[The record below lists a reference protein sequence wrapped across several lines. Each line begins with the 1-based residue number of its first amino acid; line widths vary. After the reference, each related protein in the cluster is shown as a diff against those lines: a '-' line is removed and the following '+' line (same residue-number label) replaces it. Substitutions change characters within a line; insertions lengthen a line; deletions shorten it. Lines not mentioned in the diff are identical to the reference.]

1 MSEDPGVGA
10 GWNRLAEVVGAE
22 LPVEELDALWVFP
35 VLRQQQR
42 EWGTAVLSRVS
53 GNRRRIYT
61 ARYSLMVKGKERGR
75 FESTLEEV
83 GTGPVDA
90 LTGLLQEVHKRTEDD
105 VPPTPVPLETWFP
118 PVDDGA
124 AGD

>member
-1 MSEDPGVGA
+1 MSDEPGLGA
-10 GWNRLAEVVGAE
+10 GWSRLAEVVGAE
-22 LPVEELDALWVFP
+22 LPVDELDALWVFP

-53 GNRRRIYT
+53 GDRRRIYT
-61 ARYSLMVKGKERGR
+61 ARYSLMVKGKERGK

-90 LTGLLQEVHKRTEDD
+90 LAELLQEVHKRTEDE
-105 VPPTPVPLETWFP
+105 VPPTPVPLDAWFP
-118 PVDDGA
+118 RADDGVA
-124 AGD
+124 DR